1 LEKCVFCGQCIS
13 ACPTRTLQEEEKGFR
28 IQVGGKLGRHP
39 RLAEELPGIYGP
51 EETLEILDKCLDF
64 YQSHCLKGER
74 FGEIL
79 SRTGVEALK
88 KGILCHRGHREHRDN
103 DQKN

>member
-1 LEKCVFCGQCIS
+1 
-13 ACPTRTLQEEEKGFR
+13 
-28 IQVGGKLGRHP
+28 VGGKLGRHP

-51 EETLEILDKCLDF
+51 EEALDIIEKCLDF

-79 SRTGVEALK
+79 E
-88 KGILCHRGHREHRDN
+88 REKSFTAEGAETAE
-103 DQKN
+103 KNNK